1 VSLVVEVTRVEGT
14 LAINIPPPP
23 SDRVWY
29 VRGMGIIHFI
39 VLLDT
44 SITRHD
50 IIDVE

>member
-29 VRGMGIIHFI
+29 VKGDWVILFISLFFSTLASPGMIE
-39 VLLDT
+39 LM
-44 SITRHD
+44 
-50 IIDVE
+50 